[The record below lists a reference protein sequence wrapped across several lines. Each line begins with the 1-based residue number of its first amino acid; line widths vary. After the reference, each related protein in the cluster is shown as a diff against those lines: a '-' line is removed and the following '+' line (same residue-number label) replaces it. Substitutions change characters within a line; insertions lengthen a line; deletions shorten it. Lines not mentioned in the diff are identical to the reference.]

1 MKRKILIADDSP
13 FMRGAIKRALE
24 ADGRFVVTG
33 EAADGAQAV
42 ALAASLHPDAI
53 TMDVN
58 MPRLDGIAA
67 VRRIMAEAPCPIV
80 MLSAHTRAGA
90 EATVDALAAGAL
102 DFVAKPSGEVSAD
115 LARVSAE
122 LCEKLAAAATA
133 HVRGLHGVRHP
144 APAPAPKAP
153 PAAPAVSAGNAP
165 HLGVIASST
174 GGPQALTALFSALP
188 EGLPLALLVVQHLPA
203 QLTTA
208 LAARLDGVGGFRVR
222 EARHGDAPSA
232 GVALVAP
239 GGLHLD
245 LSPAGAAHLS
255 ASAPLHGVRPAADIT
270 MRAAARVFGARTL
283 GVVLTG
289 MGRDGAEGLLAI
301 RAAGGTTIAQD
312 QASSVVYGMP
322 RAASEAGA
330 AGRVASLDDI
340 PRLVIDAARGLMKK

>member
-1 MKRKILIADDSP
+1 
-13 FMRGAIKRALE
+13 MRGAIKRALE
-24 ADGRFVVTG
+24 ADGRFVVAG
-33 EAADGAQAV
+33 EAADGAEAV
-42 ALAASLHPDAI
+42 ALAASLRPDAI

-67 VRRIMAEAPCPIV
+67 VRRIMAESPCPIV

-90 EATVDALAAGAL
+90 EAAVEALAAGAL

-115 LARVSAE
+115 LARVSGE
-122 LCEKLAAAATA
+122 LCDKLAAAATA
-133 HVRGLHGVRHP
+133 HVRGAPHAASAPAARP
-144 APAPAPKAP
+144 APPP
-153 PAAPAVSAGNAP
+153 PARATGDAVRV
-165 HLGVIASST
+165 GVIASST

-188 EGLPLALLVVQHLPA
+188 AGLPLALLVVQHLPS

-208 LAARLDGVGGFRVR
+208 LAARLDGLGGYRVR
-222 EARHGDAPSA
+222 EARHGDAPGP

-245 LSPAGAAHLS
+245 LSPAGTAHLS
-255 ASAPLHGVRPAADIT
+255 AGVAVHGVRPAADVT

-301 RAAGGTTIAQD
+301 RAAGGATFAQD

-322 RAASEAGA
+322 RAAAEAGA
-330 AGRVASLDDI
+330 AERIAPLDDL
-340 PRLVIDAARGLMKK
+340 PRLVVEASRRR